1 MNGLYRCAKSVFV
14 VLLIMLCVTACSKQ
28 GRSHPEKCVFAFY
41 YNWYGNTEFNGKEIH
56 WEHGVIKNADYK
68 GNADDIKGKDNLA
81 TNFYPELKNYS
92 STDPKI
98 IARHLD
104 MMAKAKIDVVVV
116 TWWGVDDFGSSALPI
131 LFDEAAKHDIK
142 VCFHI
147 EPYNGRGAESL
158 RANIAD
164 LTKQFGSHPALYRM
178 DGQPCFFIY
187 DSYLTS
193 ASEWARVCLPEGDLT
208 IRGTELDSKI
218 IGLWV
223 KDKEQDYFL
232 DSGLDGFYTYFA
244 ATGFTYGSTPV
255 NWKGMQEWATQNGKI
270 FIPCVGPGYVD
281 TRVRPWN
288 TATTRDRKDG
298 KYYADMFQ
306 AAVESG
312 TSYIG
317 ITSFNEWH
325 EGTQIEPAMPFKS
338 DKFEYLDYSPFESDY
353 YLTQTAELVSE
364 WK

>member
-1 MNGLYRCAKSVFV
+1 MMYV
-14 VLLIMLCVTACSKQ
+14 VGCSSK
-28 GRSHPEKCVFAFY
+28 GHPLSEKCVFAFY
-41 YNWYGNTEFNGKEIH
+41 YNWYGNTEFNGKEVH

-98 IARHLD
+98 IARHMS

-116 TWWGVDDFGSSALPI
+116 TWWGPNDFGSPALQV
-131 LFDEAAKHDIK
+131 LFEEATKHEMK

-147 EPYNGRGAESL
+147 EPYGGRGAESL

-164 LTKQFGSHPALYRM
+164 LTEQFGSHQAFYRM
-178 DGQPCFFIY
+178 DGKPCFFIY
-187 DSYLTS
+187 DSYLTP
-193 ASEWARVCLPEGDLT
+193 ASEWARICRPEGDLT

-232 DSGLDGFYTYFA
+232 ESGLDGFYTYFA
-244 ATGFTYGSTPV
+244 AAGFTYGSTPV
-255 NWKGMQEWATQNGKI
+255 NWKGMQEWAVRNEKI
-270 FIPCVGPGYVD
+270 FIPCVGPGYID

-288 TATTRDRKDG
+288 TVTTRDRENG
-298 KYYADMFQ
+298 KYYTDMFQ
-306 AAVESG
+306 AAMESG
-312 TSYIG
+312 ASYIG

-325 EGTQIEPAMPFKS
+325 EGTQIEPAVPFKS
-338 DKFEYLDYSPFESDY
+338 DDFEYLDYSPLAPDY
-353 YLTQTAELVSE
+353 YLTRTAELVSA

>member
-1 MNGLYRCAKSVFV
+1 MNKLFSKA
-14 VLLIMLCVTACSKQ
+14 LLLAVSMLTMAYFTSCSETKNLV
-28 GRSHPEKCVFAFY
+28 PEKCVFAFY
-41 YNWYGNTEFNGKEIH
+41 YNWYGNTEHNGKEVH
-56 WEHGVIKNADYK
+56 WEHGVIKNSDYK
-68 GNADDIKGKDNLA
+68 GNTDDIKGQDNLA

-92 STDPKI
+92 STDPVT
-98 IARHLD
+98 IARHIK
-104 MMAKAKIDVVVV
+104 MMAQAKIDVVVV
-116 TWWGVDDFGSSALPI
+116 TWWGVNDFGSPALPA
-131 LFDEAAKHDIK
+131 LFDEAAKHNMK

-147 EPYNGRGAESL
+147 EPYAGRGAESL

-164 LTKQFGSHPALYRM
+164 LTKQFGSHPAFYRM
-178 DGQPCFFIY
+178 EGKP
-187 DSYLTS
+187 SYLTP

-232 DSGLDGFYTYFA
+232 ESGLDGFYTYFA
-244 ATGFTYGSTPV
+244 ATGFTYGSTPA
-255 NWKGMQEWATQNGKI
+255 NWKGLQEWASQNGKV
-270 FIPCVGPGYVD
+270 FIPCVGPGYID

-288 TATTRDRKDG
+288 TATTRDRENG
-298 KYYADMFQ
+298 KYYTDMFQ

-325 EGTQIEPAMPFKS
+325 EGTQIEPAVPFKS
-338 DKFEYLDYSPFESDY
+338 DAFQYLDYSPLAPDY
-353 YLTQTAELVSE
+353 YLTHTAELVSA